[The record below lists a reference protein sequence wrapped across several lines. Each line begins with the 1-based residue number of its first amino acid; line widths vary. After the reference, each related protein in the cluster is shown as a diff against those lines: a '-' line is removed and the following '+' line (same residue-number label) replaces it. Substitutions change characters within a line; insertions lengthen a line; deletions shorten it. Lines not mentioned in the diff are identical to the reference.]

1 VGASRWTFRLHA
13 RRVYQM
19 NDQKQLE
26 ALKSLAELAKERE
39 GDPQQKIASVRVSP
53 GAYLASASLL
63 TFSAALLLRA
73 GHDLWALILVMAA
86 WLIIPIFAASDRLV
100 FDGQRL
106 TRCGV
111 VPFLLR
117 VLFGRRWQLSVAD
130 FENVDTTALRTLRRG
145 GSVRYRYR
153 TQIAG
158 KGMHFVFSSGGKSY
172 RRMVRALFPL
182 IHEDKMDSRSR
193 DLRDYLVEPRS
204 LDQKTKLSQLAPE
217 EVIASATRSIKVGG
231 KRSGEEREATTSSF
245 ERANL
250 LRRLANELR
259 VAGRLAEAS
268 EAFRRALKVIPRE
281 AWLIYDFAKLL
292 RSQASAN
299 SDARLL
305 SKARAALHLATIRA
319 GRDANLLAL
328 IGESTLEC
336 GDVKRAQKVFLKAIE
351 ADGGSV
357 KARLGLAD
365 VALREG
371 KLAHV
376 IHHHR
381 DAALVAAEKA
391 LSNYARREADYYA
404 RLNDDDEYLAAELR
418 RINLLQRA
426 TRVRRLSAAVTNA
439 GILLA
444 LAGGYFDKALGAV
457 GWSLASSALIA
468 WITTL
473 IATKVLSARRKPRL
487 VE

>member
-1 VGASRWTFRLHA
+1 
-13 RRVYQM
+13 
-19 NDQKQLE
+19 
-26 ALKSLAELAKERE
+26 
-39 GDPQQKIASVRVSP
+39 
-53 GAYLASASLL
+53 
-63 TFSAALLLRA
+63 
-73 GHDLWALILVMAA
+73 LILVACA
-86 WLIIPIFAASDRLV
+86 WLVIPVLAATDRLV
-100 FDGQRL
+100 FDGERL
-106 TRCGV
+106 TRRGV
-111 VPFLLR
+111 IPVVLR
-117 VLFGRRWQLSVAD
+117 FFFGRRWELNVAD

-153 TQIAG
+153 TEISG
-158 KGMHFVFSSGGKSY
+158 KGTRFVFASGGKNY
-172 RRMVRALFPL
+172 RSMVRALFPL
-182 IHEDKMDSRSR
+182 IHEDKIDSRSR
-193 DLRDYLVEPRS
+193 DLRDYLIDPRS
-204 LDQKTKLSQLAPE
+204 LTQKTRLSQLAPE
-217 EVIASATRSIKVGG
+217 EVIASATSGFKLRG
-231 KRSGEEREATTSSF
+231 KRSNEPVEGTPEVSTSNF
-245 ERANL
+245 ERATL
-250 LRRLANELR
+250 LGRLANELR

-268 EAFRRALKVIPRE
+268 EAFRRALNMIPRE

-336 GDVKRAQKVFLKAIE
+336 GDVKRAQKVFQKAIE

-391 LSNYARREADYYA
+391 LSAYARREADYYA

-418 RINLLQRA
+418 RINLLQHA

-444 LAGGYFDKALGAV
+444 LAGGYFDSALSGI

-468 WITTL
+468 WFTTL
-473 IATKVLSARRKPRL
+473 IAARFLSERRKPRL
-487 VE
+487 IE